1 MFSLSIQTGCQNK
14 LLLFQPILRYFR
26 NSHLT
31 RHRIFVIIDTYISV
45 QLNFGVIMQY
55 LEATYSPLLSPE
67 RTMDIVLEAIGEL
80 VDYELGVVLS
90 FENENNLVVRR
101 AKGNLVTSK
110 LKDYKLSLEKHFQ
123 LSEIIQKG
131 EVFLFDESEED
142 HLDTYDGVIEMPS
155 GHSCLVAPL
164 HVEGNNLGLLTLD
177 HRQCDMFTPQI
188 VKITSTL
195 SRLISLALAQSV
207 AADTLKKERDA
218 LVVERND
225 LMKEYPLLFKELIG
239 SSRIW
244 KEVLDK
250 IKVVAPSDL
259 PVMVTGET
267 GTGKEKVARALH
279 SLSSRSERPFI
290 ALNCSALSSS
300 LAESEL
306 FGHEKGSFTGAVNQ
320 RKGRFELA
328 DTGTL
333 FLDEIGDLPLDI
345 QPKLL
350 RALQEGTFERLGSET
365 SLSSDVRII
374 CATHVDLEK
383 AVAEGKFREDLYY
396 RLNVFPVEL
405 PPLREREGDI
415 ILIAN
420 FFLKNLSD
428 KTDKTFFFN
437 NQAIDFLK
445 TAKWSGNVR
454 ELQNTI
460 ERASILSTN
469 GEIDLSHL
477 NFKSIKTY
485 KKKTVS
491 DSGEISS
498 LDDVIINHIEKTL
511 QKCKGKIYGDDGAA
525 ALLGM
530 KPTTL
535 QSKMKKYGIKYK

>member
-1 MFSLSIQTGCQNK
+1 
-14 LLLFQPILRYFR
+14 
-26 NSHLT
+26 
-31 RHRIFVIIDTYISV
+31 
-45 QLNFGVIMQY
+45 MQY
-55 LEATYSPLLSPE
+55 LEPAFSPQLSPE
-67 RTMDIVLEAIGEL
+67 RTMDIVLEAIREL
-80 VDYELGVVLS
+80 VNYELGVVLS
-90 FENENNLVVRR
+90 FENDKNLVVRR
-101 AKGNLVTSK
+101 AKGALVNSK
-110 LKDYKLSLEKHFQ
+110 LKDYKVSLEKHFE

-131 EVFLFDESEED
+131 EVFLFDDNEEEE

-177 HRQCDMFTPQI
+177 HRKCDMFTPQI

-207 AADTLKKERDA
+207 AADALKKERDA
-218 LVVERND
+218 LIVERND

-239 SSRIW
+239 SSKAW

-250 IKVVAPSDL
+250 IKIVAPSDL

-267 GTGKEKVARALH
+267 GTGKEKIARAVH

-290 ALNCSALSSS
+290 ALNCSALSSN

-333 FLDEIGDLPLDI
+333 FLDEIGDLPQDI

-350 RALQEGTFERLGSET
+350 RAIQEGTFERLGSEKSIT
-365 SLSSDVRII
+365 SDVRII

-383 AVAEGKFREDLYY
+383 AVAEGRFREDLFY

-405 PPLREREGDI
+405 PPLRERENDI

-420 FFLKNLSD
+420 YFLQNISQKYGKTFSFTNEALEFLKSS
-428 KTDKTFFFN
+428 
-437 NQAIDFLK
+437 
-445 TAKWSGNVR
+445 KWPGNVR

-460 ERASILSTN
+460 ERATILSTR
-469 GEIDLSHL
+469 GKIDASHL
-477 NFKSIKTY
+477 NFKSIKTFR
-485 KKKTVS
+485 KETKQEEKTLC
-491 DSGEISS
+491 S
-498 LDDVIINHIEKTL
+498 LDDVVIAHIKKSLE
-511 QKCKGKIYGDDGAA
+511 KCKGKIYGIDGAA
-525 ALLGM
+525 ALLEM

-535 QSKMKKYGIKYK
+535 QSKIKKFGITYK

>member
-1 MFSLSIQTGCQNK
+1 
-14 LLLFQPILRYFR
+14 
-26 NSHLT
+26 
-31 RHRIFVIIDTYISV
+31 
-45 QLNFGVIMQY
+45 MQY
-55 LEATYSPLLSPE
+55 LETTFSPLLSPE
-67 RTMDIVLEAIGEL
+67 RTMDIVLEAIREL

-90 FENENNLVVRR
+90 FENDTNLVVRR
-101 AKGNLVTSK
+101 AKGALVNSK

-131 EVFLFDESEED
+131 EVFLFDDDEDEE
-142 HLDTYDGVIEMPS
+142 HLDTFDGVIEMPS

-225 LMKEYPLLFKELIG
+225 LMKEYPQLFKGLIG
-239 SSRIW
+239 SSKAW
-244 KEVLDK
+244 KEILDK
-250 IKVVAPSDL
+250 IKIVAPSDL

-267 GTGKEKVARALH
+267 GTGKEKAARAIH
-279 SLSSRSERPFI
+279 SLSSRAERPFI
-290 ALNCSALSSS
+290 ALNCSALSSN

-350 RALQEGTFERLGSET
+350 RALQEGTFERLGSEKSMT
-365 SLSSDVRII
+365 SDVRII

-383 AVAEGKFREDLYY
+383 AVAEGRFREDLYY

-405 PPLREREGDI
+405 PPLRERENDV

-420 FFLKNLSD
+420 HFLQNVSD
-428 KTDKTFFFN
+428 KTGKSFSFTND
-437 NQAIDFLK
+437 ALAFLK
-445 TAKWSGNVR
+445 SAKWPGNVR

-460 ERASILSTN
+460 ERATILSAN
-469 GEIDLSHL
+469 GEIDISHL
-477 NFKSIKTY
+477 NFKSMKAF
-485 KKKTVS
+485 KKKVKP
-491 DSGEISS
+491 ENENQAS
-498 LDDVIINHIEKTL
+498 LDDVIVNHIKKILE
-511 QKCKGKIYGDDGAA
+511 QCDGKIYGSDGAA

-535 QSKMKKYGIKYK
+535 QSKIKKFGIVYK

>member
-1 MFSLSIQTGCQNK
+1 
-14 LLLFQPILRYFR
+14 
-26 NSHLT
+26 
-31 RHRIFVIIDTYISV
+31 
-45 QLNFGVIMQY
+45 MQY
-55 LEATYSPLLSPE
+55 LETTFSPLLSPE
-67 RTMDIVLEAIGEL
+67 RTMDIVLEAIREL

-90 FENENNLVVRR
+90 FENDTNLVVRR
-101 AKGNLVTSK
+101 AKGALVNSK

-131 EVFLFDESEED
+131 EVFLFDDDEDEE
-142 HLDTYDGVIEMPS
+142 HLDTFDGVIEMPS

-225 LMKEYPLLFKELIG
+225 LMKEYPQLFKGLIG
-239 SSRIW
+239 SSKAW
-244 KEVLDK
+244 KEILDK
-250 IKVVAPSDL
+250 IKIVAPSDL

-267 GTGKEKVARALH
+267 GTGKEKAARAIH
-279 SLSSRSERPFI
+279 SLSSRAERPFI
-290 ALNCSALSSS
+290 ALNCSALSSN

-350 RALQEGTFERLGSET
+350 RALQEGTFERLGSEKSMT
-365 SLSSDVRII
+365 SDVRII

-383 AVAEGKFREDLYY
+383 AVAEGRFREDLYY

-405 PPLREREGDI
+405 PPLRERENDV

-420 FFLKNLSD
+420 HFLQNVSD
-428 KTDKTFFFN
+428 KTGKSFSFTND
-437 NQAIDFLK
+437 ALAFLK
-445 TAKWSGNVR
+445 SAKWPGNVR

-460 ERASILSTN
+460 ERATILSAN
-469 GEIDLSHL
+469 GEIDISHL
-477 NFKSIKTY
+477 NFKSMKTF
-485 KKKTVS
+485 KKKVKPENETQA
-491 DSGEISS
+491 S
-498 LDDVIINHIEKTL
+498 LDDVIVNHIKKILE
-511 QKCKGKIYGDDGAA
+511 QCDGKIYGSDGAA

-535 QSKMKKYGIKYK
+535 QSKIKKFGIVYK